1 MERTENRS
9 KKRRPSDGDNGEFP
23 GSITLDPRSVQTLVA
38 ERGRFHRFIASRVGS
53 ETEADDL
60 LQESLLR
67 ALQRG
72 ASLRRDERVV
82 AWFYR
87 ILRHA
92 IADHYRQKQKQR
104 HQSERLWTETN
115 ISGESRVTPPA
126 DWEAA
131 VCACFEGLLSTLKP
145 RYAELLRRIDLR
157 GEKKSG
163 VAASLG
169 LTHATLDVVLHRARY
184 ALRNKLE
191 IFCGAC
197 SREHCLACACD
208 VRNERRARKV

>member
-9 KKRRPSDGDNGEFP
+9 KKRRPSDDNDGEFP
-23 GSITLDPRSVQTLVA
+23 GSITLDAQSVQALVA
-38 ERGRFHRFIASRVGS
+38 GRGRFHRFIASRVGS
-53 ETEADDL
+53 ATEADDL

-72 ASLRRDERVV
+72 DSLRRGERVV

-87 ILRHA
+87 ILRNA
-92 IADHYRQKQKQR
+92 IADHYREKQKGLHR
-104 HQSERLWTETN
+104 SERLWTEAN
-115 ISGESRVTPPA
+115 VSGTSRVTPPA
-126 DWEAA
+126 DWEVA
-131 VCACFEGLLSTLKP
+131 VCACFKGLLLTLKP
-145 RYAELLRRIDLR
+145 RYAELLRRIDLL

-163 VAASLG
+163 VAAALG

-184 ALRNKLE
+184 ALRHKLE

>member
-1 MERTENRS
+1 MERTENRA
-9 KKRRPSDGDNGEFP
+9 KKRSPFDDNLGEFP
-23 GSITLDPRSVQTLVA
+23 GAVTLDAQSVQALVA

-53 ETEADDL
+53 ATDADDL

-72 ASLRRDERVV
+72 DSLRRGERVV

-87 ILRHA
+87 ILRNA
-92 IADHYRQKQKQR
+92 IADHFREKQKELHR
-104 HQSERLWTETN
+104 SERLLTEAN
-115 ISGESRVTPPA
+115 VSSESRLTPPA
-126 DWEAA
+126 DWEVA
-131 VCACFEGLLSTLKP
+131 VCACFEGLLATLKP

-197 SREHCLACACD
+197 SREHCLACACAA
-208 VRNERRARKV
+208 RNESRARKA